1 MTYPDPNSPYKLYTA
16 ASDTTIG
23 AVLAQDTPE
32 GEKVIQYI
40 SHKLNPGQQKWPVI
54 EREAYAIIYSI
65 NKLMHYLYGAHF
77 TVYCDHKPRQ
87 NLFTSEMKNT
97 RVQRWAIQLEEYSPY
112 MEYKPGKKNEVA
124 DLMSRIDTETDDDHY
139 TPVVNIIDLDYLDKT
154 LEQHK
159 QREDTIREVDIS
171 EVQKSIMQSLDILKL
186 QKADSY
192 CQQLF
197 KSIQN
202 ETSEQN
208 MQNFVIMDDLV
219 YHVSAPLRLDPEPH
233 LQVVIPSCL
242 TPTILKMYHDEL
254 GHLCIDN
261 YYDKIRSRYFWSNM
275 YHDVVLH
282 INRCDLCTSRKAKR
296 QRAPL
301 GDTPVPKYPF
311 EIIGIDTCGPYI
323 ESEGGTKYVIVVI
336 DHFSGWP
343 EAYTISDKSTLTVAG
358 LLLEDFIPRHSCP
371 RLIIS
376 DQGTEFNN
384 TLVDS
389 LSAELNIHCIRT
401 SPYHPQSNGKTERFN
416 RVMNGIISKYV
427 SPGQRDWDA
436 STAPASSVNGVAR
449 RPSNWSTAVNTT
461 PEARLLQCLGYED
474 ITN

>member
-1 MTYPDPNSPYKLYTA
+1 
-16 ASDTTIG
+16 
-23 AVLAQDTPE
+23 
-32 GEKVIQYI
+32 
-40 SHKLNPGQQKWPVI
+40 
-54 EREAYAIIYSI
+54 
-65 NKLMHYLYGAHF
+65 
-77 TVYCDHKPRQ
+77 
-87 NLFTSEMKNT
+87 
-97 RVQRWAIQLEEYSPY
+97 
-112 MEYKPGKKNEVA
+112 
-124 DLMSRIDTETDDDHY
+124 
-139 TPVVNIIDLDYLDKT
+139 
-154 LEQHK
+154 
-159 QREDTIREVDIS
+159 
-171 EVQKSIMQSLDILKL
+171 
-186 QKADSY
+186 
-192 CQQLF
+192 
-197 KSIQN
+197 
-202 ETSEQN
+202 
-208 MQNFVIMDDLV
+208 MQNFVIMDDRV

-254 GHLCIDN
+254 GHLGIDET
-261 YYDKIRSRYFWSNM
+261 YDKIRSRYFWSNM

-282 INRCDLCTSRKAKR
+282 MNRCDLCTSHEAKR

-336 DHFSGWP
+336 DHFSGWL

-416 RVMNGIISKYV
+416 RVMNDIFSKYV
-427 SPGQRDWDA
+427 SPGKRDWDA